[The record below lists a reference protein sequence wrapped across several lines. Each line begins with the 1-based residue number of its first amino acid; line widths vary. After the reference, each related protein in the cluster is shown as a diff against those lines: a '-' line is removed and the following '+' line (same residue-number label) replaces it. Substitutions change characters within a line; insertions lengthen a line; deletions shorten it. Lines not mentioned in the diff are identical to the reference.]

1 MYLMKDNKTGNQ
13 DLSVAPNR
21 WLNTPI
27 DALQYDARYESRA
40 AAGENVHGEVDFLL
54 SLMPTPVFS
63 LLDAGCG
70 TGRIAIEAARRGAN
84 VVGVDLDPR
93 MLTVAHEKAPHLAWH
108 LGDLATIALEQTF
121 DLIALPGNVMV
132 CLTPGSEAAVLAH
145 LVTFLA
151 PRGLLVAG
159 FATDR
164 DYYTLAQYDGMLSGL
179 GLRLQERWA
188 TWDRQPWTRSASF
201 TISVHQRSE

>member
-1 MYLMKDNKTGNQ
+1 MKDNEQKKQ
-13 DLSVAPNR
+13 DLAAPHNR

-54 SLMPTPVFS
+54 SLMPTSAFS

-70 TGRIAIEAARRGAN
+70 TGRITIEAARRGAN
-84 VVGVDLDPR
+84 VVGVDIDPR
-93 MLTVAHEKAPHLAWH
+93 MLTVAREKAPHLAWH
-108 LGDLATIALEQTF
+108 LGDLATIALEQIF

-151 PRGLLVAG
+151 PHGRLVAG

-164 DYYTLAQYDGMLSGL
+164 DYYTLAQYDEMLSAL
-179 GLRLQERWA
+179 GLQLKERWA
-188 TWDRQPWTRSASF
+188 TWDRQPWTSAASF